1 VDLRLYGRVISRF
14 RWLVIGGFALALVLT
29 FLTVFKVN
37 LGGHPWLS
45 WRSSKT
51 YQATSKVLLTPT
63 TDPNVNATLYAQ
75 IVNSDVVR
83 LPVLRKGPLGGTY
96 LASAVSGGSTVGP
109 LPIIE
114 IDSTSTNPYSATR
127 LARNLTNQFLSYLI
141 TSQATTR
148 RSQRIHGQVITQ
160 PLRAV
165 VTQGRKFT
173 IPIVIFLSI
182 LVVALGLAFL
192 LENLRPRSA
201 VAVRELEHPPV
212 TEESQDLQAA
222 ESPRPELNGGDGGD
236 GGEGVPSGE
245 EARSLAAARSTP
257 HRRRG

>member
-14 RWLVIGGFALALVLT
+14 RWLVIGGVALAVVLT

-37 LGGHPWLS
+37 PGGHPWLS

-51 YQATSKVLLTPT
+51 YQATSKVLLSPT
-63 TDPNVNATLYAQ
+63 TDPNLNATLYAQ

-109 LPIIE
+109 LPIVE
-114 IDSTSTNPYSATR
+114 IDSTSTDPNSATR
-127 LARNLTNQFLSYLI
+127 LARNLTNQFLSYLT
-141 TSQATTR
+141 TSQKTTPP
-148 RSQRIHGQVITQ
+148 SQRIQGQVITQ

-212 TEESQDLQAA
+212 TAESQDLRAA
-222 ESPRPELNGGDGGD
+222 VPPLAELNGGDGV
-236 GGEGVPSGE
+236 EGVSAGE
-245 EARSLAAARSTP
+245 EGPSVTAARSAEAR
-257 HRRRG
+257 RRRG